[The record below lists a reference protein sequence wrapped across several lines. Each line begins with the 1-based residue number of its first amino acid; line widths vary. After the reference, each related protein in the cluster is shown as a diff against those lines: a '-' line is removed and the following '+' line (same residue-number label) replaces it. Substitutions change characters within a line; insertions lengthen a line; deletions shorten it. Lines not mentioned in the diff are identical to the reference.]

1 MKTNPLGSGLIK
13 FDLCLWK
20 IILST
25 LFRVDWW
32 KAKMEA
38 DSCSSLDEEWDNKN
52 WTNLRHNLAVGLTEL
67 GDGLDAGREKKGVV
81 KWLPGLHLYNW
92 ANGSATY

>member
-1 MKTNPLGSGLIK
+1 MKTNLLGSGVIK

-25 LFRVDWW
+25 LCRVDWW

-52 WTNLRHNLAVGLTEL
+52 WTNLGHNLVVGLTEL
-67 GDGLDAGREKKGVV
+67 GDGLDAGREKKGGCQMTSRFAFV
-81 KWLPGLHLYNW
+81 
-92 ANGSATY
+92 